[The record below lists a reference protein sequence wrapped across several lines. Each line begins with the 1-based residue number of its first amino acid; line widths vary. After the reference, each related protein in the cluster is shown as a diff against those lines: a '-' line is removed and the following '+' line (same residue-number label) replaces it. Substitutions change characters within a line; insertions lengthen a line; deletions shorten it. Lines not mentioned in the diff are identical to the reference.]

1 MYRGALNRLG
11 VGLVALLVSGITLL
25 ISWLYFWAVGEVEF
39 WHPRG
44 LLWFAAIGL
53 MGGLG
58 NRYMSFYSMNK
69 VGMARTSIL
78 LQTSLFWSSL
88 LAIVFLGE
96 RPTQPVIVGSVTIM
110 LGSILLVYRRE
121 KERQDIQFVYYLIP
135 LAIALIQGFS
145 QLFRKYGFYWLPS
158 APLGMSV
165 TNSVAMFC
173 LLMVVPFTEDVS
185 LKRWEQRP
193 VLLVIIGAFFNAF
206 AMILFWTA
214 VQMGNIVE
222 VIPINRLSV
231 LLVIL
236 LSWLFFRKQEAV
248 TTRVVLG
255 GLLSVVGAWAIVWG
269 R

>member
-11 VGLVALLVSGITLL
+11 VGLVALLVSGITLI
-25 ISWLYFWAVGEVEF
+25 ISWLYFWAVGQVEI

-44 LLWFAAIGL
+44 LAWFAVIGL

-78 LQTSLFWSSL
+78 MQSSLLWSSL
-88 LAIVFLGE
+88 LAIAFLGE

-135 LAIALIQGFS
+135 LTIALIQGFS
-145 QLFRKYGFYWLPS
+145 QLFRKYGYYWLPS
-158 APLGMSV
+158 AALGMSV

-193 VLLVIIGAFFNAF
+193 VFLIIVGALFNAF

-214 VQMGNIVE
+214 VQMGNLVE

-236 LSWLFFRKQEAV
+236 FSWLFFQKQEAV
-248 TTRVVLG
+248 TIRVVLG